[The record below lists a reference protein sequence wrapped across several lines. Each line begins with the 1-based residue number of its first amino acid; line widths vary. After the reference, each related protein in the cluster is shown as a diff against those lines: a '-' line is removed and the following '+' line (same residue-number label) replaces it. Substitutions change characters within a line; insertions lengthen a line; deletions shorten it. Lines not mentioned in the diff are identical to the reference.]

1 MKSDKLIH
9 AFPRTGFGY
18 DVHRLVA
25 GRKLVLGGVDVPSP
39 KGLEG
44 HSDADVLVHALADAL
59 LGAAALGDIGRHFP
73 NTDPRYKDI
82 SSILLLHHV
91 AGLLVQ
97 RRFTIVNVDATVV
110 MEQPRI
116 APHVEQMRQNIARA
130 LDLNPE
136 RVSVKATTSEGMGF
150 VGMGE
155 GVAAHA
161 VASIVRN
168 E

>member
-1 MKSDKLIH
+1 M
-9 AFPRTGFGY
+9 
-18 DVHRLVA
+18 
-25 GRKLVLGGVDVPSP
+25 LGGVDIPSP

-82 SSILLLHHV
+82 SSILLLHQV

>member
-1 MKSDKLIH
+1 MKSDKALH
-9 AFPRTGFGY
+9 ALPHTGYGY

-25 GRKLVLGGVDVPSP
+25 GRKLVLGGVEIPSA

-82 SSILLLHHV
+82 SSIILLQHV
-91 AGLLVQ
+91 AGLLAQ
-97 RRFTIVNVDATVV
+97 RRFMIVNVDATVV
-110 MEQPRI
+110 MERPKI
-116 APHVEQMRQNIARA
+116 APYVEQMRQNIARA
-130 LDLNPE
+130 LDLNHD
-136 RVSVKATTSEGMGF
+136 RVSVKATTSEGLGF
-150 VGMGE
+150 VGTGD

-168 E
+168 D